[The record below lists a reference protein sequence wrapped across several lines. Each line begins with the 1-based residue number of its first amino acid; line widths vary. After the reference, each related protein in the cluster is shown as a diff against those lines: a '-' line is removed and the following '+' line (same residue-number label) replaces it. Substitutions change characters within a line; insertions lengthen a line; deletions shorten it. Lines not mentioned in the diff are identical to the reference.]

1 MVYPVMGVG
10 LEGMNMATMGVFV
23 KSRIDLNPP
32 LVTNP
37 SDQIPLRGYSTA
49 TAVSYS
55 ILFFSSKKNSVTCLA
70 NSYSKN

>member
-1 MVYPVMGVG
+1 MIDFREARMVYPVIGVG
-10 LEGMNMATMGVFV
+10 LEGIKMETISSPVNSLTV
-23 KSRIDLNPP
+23 LNPE

-55 ILFFSSKKNSVTCLA
+55 I
-70 NSYSKN
+70 